1 MKRIALV
8 LICLLPVMA
17 MLVAVRFRRSA
28 EANRDSV
35 HEGVPAIIVP
45 KDYSA
50 WYREFGAEVQDP
62 DSTVGRMQK
71 QKEAERLAVAR
82 EDFRSLIETLPC
94 VYTNDTNDAVKKFLL
109 QVDALLNGFGR
120 ESCAALLKCVE
131 RGSGNTD
138 LPDEIMQTEEMTTR
152 VIGRYCE
159 IFGWF
164 ADVLWVRAGES
175 FAAAEVD
182 RSMFSALR
190 HCRSLCKRRG
200 WSGAGKVANEWLE
213 KFKIERCDSEK
224 SNYCRA
230 HNKCEKEYDT
240 YFKDAIERG
249 QTSYKKITERWYRLY
264 LNSAR
269 YILGRE
275 PKWSPDF
282 KAKE

>member
-1 MKRIALV
+1 MKKIALV
-8 LICLLPVMA
+8 LICLLSVMV
-17 MLVAVRFRRSA
+17 MVVAVRCKRSD
-28 EANRDSV
+28 EANRDSA
-35 HEGVPAIIVP
+35 HEGVPAIIVQ

-50 WYREFGAEVQDP
+50 WYREFGVEVQDT
-62 DSTVGRMQK
+62 DSAAGRMQK
-71 QKEAERLAVAR
+71 QKEAARLSVAR
-82 EDFRSLIETLPC
+82 EDFRGLLETLPC
-94 VYTNDTNDAVKKFLL
+94 VYTNDTNEAAKKFLL

-131 RGSGNTD
+131 RGSGNAD

-159 IFGWF
+159 IFGRF
-164 ADVLWVRAGES
+164 ADMLWERAGED

-182 RSMFSALR
+182 RSMFSALKR
-190 HCRSLCKRRG
+190 CRSLCKRRG
-200 WSGAGKVANEWLE
+200 WPGAEKVANEWLE
-213 KFKIERCDSEK
+213 KFQIERCDSEK

-230 HNKCEKEYDT
+230 HNKCEKEYDA

-249 QTSYKKITERWYRLY
+249 QTSYKKITERWYRLH

-275 PKWSPDF
+275 PKWSPNF
-282 KAKE
+282 KAK

>member
-1 MKRIALV
+1 MKKIALV
-8 LICLLPVMA
+8 LICLLSVMV
-17 MLVAVRFRRSA
+17 MVVAVRCKRSD
-28 EANRDSV
+28 EAKRDSA

-50 WYREFGAEVQDP
+50 WYREFGVEVQDT
-62 DSTVGRMQK
+62 DSAAGRMQK
-71 QKEAERLAVAR
+71 QKEAARLSVAR
-82 EDFRSLIETLPC
+82 EDFRGLLETLPC
-94 VYTNDTNDAVKKFLL
+94 VYTNDTNEAAKKFLL

-131 RGSGNTD
+131 RGSGNAD

-159 IFGWF
+159 IFGRF
-164 ADVLWVRAGES
+164 ADMLWERAGED

-182 RSMFSALR
+182 RSMFSALKR
-190 HCRSLCKRRG
+190 CRSLCKRRG
-200 WSGAGKVANEWLE
+200 WPGAEKVANEWLE
-213 KFKIERCDSEK
+213 KFQIERCDSEK

-230 HNKCEKEYDT
+230 HNKCEKEYDA

-249 QTSYKKITERWYRLY
+249 QTSYKKITERWYRLH

-275 PKWSPDF
+275 PKWSPNF
-282 KAKE
+282 KAK

>member
-1 MKRIALV
+1 
-8 LICLLPVMA
+8 MA

-28 EANRDSV
+28 EANMDSL

-94 VYTNDTNDAVKKFLL
+94 VYTNDTNNAVKKFLL

-159 IFGWF
+159 IFGLF

-249 QTSYKKITERWYRLY
+249 QTSYKKITERWYRLH